1 MSNRCHV
8 KLLITI
14 IAVMTLGGLSRTTA
28 NASYPVLML
37 DFSNRNVDTQTE
49 AGFTSFTISDSGSV
63 IDGITVEIGPTTGSI
78 DARWRNAPT
87 GIPYELIYRDFIFAR
102 PGGITVTL
110 SGLEVNTTYEI
121 TIYAY
126 DTSSGSGGDR
136 IADWTANGEF
146 CLTAGFTASIAPKD
160 ADDYAFTGTAL
171 SDDAGKIVLECGPNA
186 GTTEQSGANNPYAF
200 LNALVVS
207 MMTPITTSRHPV
219 PEDGAMVT
227 STEVT
232 LQWQPGMLSLSSNVY
247 FGENFDAV
255 SEATPQDT
263 DIFRGNT
270 TDITFSVGTPG
281 SPYPSGLA
289 EKTTYYWRIDEVNDL
304 HPDSPWKG
312 DVWSFTIAS
321 KSSFNPI
328 PVDGSLFVDPNVTL
342 SWTPGSGSVTH
353 HLYFGDNLQDVQAGT
368 APTDKG
374 SVPNTSYAP
383 GILELEKTYYW
394 RVDESDGGTTYAG
407 DVWSLTTTRKGLGT
421 VVIDMWED
429 ISGSTLDLLR
439 DDPSYPNN
447 PTWSDVLTEM
457 GTQLIEGTED
467 SYTGSYGA
475 RIHGWLYVPLT
486 GDYTFWFTSADQGE
500 LWLSTDDDPANVQLL
515 TSEAVWGSY
524 NTFSHKSDPVSLI
537 GGERYYIM
545 AIWKENDLWDH
556 CQVAWQGAGIRD
568 QQIIQGSYLSPYEPV
583 NAFSPVP
590 ARGATDIRRDP
601 ILRWKS
607 GERALLHHV
616 FFGTDEGAVRNATTG
631 SPEFKGTKSLG
642 DESYDPGILELETT
656 YYWRIDEVNDLDA
669 NSPWIGEVWSFT
681 VGNYLIVDDFEAYN
695 TGDNQIWFAWHDGL
709 GAGMPGTDPYFAGNG
724 TGSTVGDDTTGSY
737 TEEDI
742 VHDGAQSMPYWYDNN
757 KQGYAY
763 YSEAE
768 MELSSGNDWT
778 SEGMKEL
785 SLWFRGYSA
794 TVGSFVEGPA
804 GTYTM
809 TASGTDITG
818 MADEFHFAYKM
829 MSGPGTIV
837 AKVLS
842 VSNTDPWAKAGVMI
856 RETLELGSK
865 HALACVTP
873 GSGVAAE
880 GRTTTGGESYSSN
893 QAAITAPH
901 WVKLERD
908 MAGNFTVSHSDN
920 GTNWVAVTG
929 STTQGIQMA
938 ANVYVGLAVTS
949 HDAEETCQAQ
959 FSNVTITGN
968 VTQQQWLSRDIGIAS
983 NEPASMYVAL
993 NGKSI
998 VYHDD
1003 PQASLI
1009 DVWTEWRIDLQAFA
1023 EQGVDLTNVDSIAIG
1038 IGAQGNMTTPGGSG
1052 KMYFD
1057 DIRLYRPS
1065 AAVEE

>member
-1 MSNRCHV
+1 
-8 KLLITI
+8 
-14 IAVMTLGGLSRTTA
+14 MTLGDLSRTTA
-28 NASYPVLML
+28 NASFPVLML

-49 AGFTSFTISDSGSV
+49 AGFTSFTVSDSGSV
-63 IDGITVEIGPTTGSI
+63 IDGIKIELAGNI
-78 DARWRNAPT
+78 DARWRNAPI

-126 DTSSGSGGDR
+126 DTGSGAGGDR

-146 CLTAGFTASIAPKD
+146 CLTAGFTASIAPTD

-171 SDDAGKIVLECGPNA
+171 SDDSGKIILECGPNA
-186 GTTEQSGANNPYAF
+186 NTTEQSGASNPYAF
-200 LNALVVS
+200 MNALVVS
-207 MMTPITTSRHPV
+207 MTTPITTSRHPV
-219 PEDGAMVT
+219 PEDGAMIT
-227 STEVT
+227 STKVD

-255 SEATPQDT
+255 SNATPQDT

-270 TDITFSVGTPG
+270 TEITFSVGTAG

-304 HPDSPWKG
+304 HPNSPWKG
-312 DVWSFTIAS
+312 DVWSFTVAS
-321 KSSFNPI
+321 KSAFNSV

-342 SWTPGSGSVTH
+342 SWTPGSGSITH
-353 HLYFGDNLQDVQAGT
+353 HVYFGDNFQDVQAGT
-368 APTDKG
+368 ARTDKG
-374 SVPNTSYAP
+374 SVPDTGYAP

-394 RVDESDGGTTYAG
+394 RVDEFDGSMTHTG
-407 DVWSLTTTRKGLGT
+407 DVWSFTTTLKGLGT
-421 VVIDMWED
+421 VVMDMWED
-429 ISGSTLDLLR
+429 ITGSTLDLLL
-439 DDPSYPNN
+439 DSPSYPDS
-447 PTWSDVLTEM
+447 PTWSDELTRFS
-457 GTQLIEGTED
+457 TDD
-467 SYTGSYGA
+467 SIGDNYGA

-486 GDYTFWFTSADQGE
+486 GDYTLWFSSADQGE

-515 TSEAVWGSY
+515 ASEPVWGSY
-524 NTFSHKSDPVSLI
+524 DTFSRKSDPVPLI

-545 AIWKENDLWDH
+545 AIWKEGSDWDH
-556 CQVAWQGAGIRD
+556 CQAAWRGPGIPV

-583 NAFSPVP
+583 NAFSPIP
-590 ARGATDIRRDP
+590 AKGAADVKRDP
-601 ILRWKS
+601 VLSWKS
-607 GERALLHHV
+607 GQRASLHHV
-616 FFGTDEGAVRNATTG
+616 FFGTDMEAVSAATTS
-631 SPEFKGTKSLG
+631 SPEYKGAQEPGS
-642 DESYDPGILELETT
+642 ESYDPGILELQTS

-681 VGNYLIVDDFEAYN
+681 VGNYLIVDDFEAYD
-695 TGDNQIWFAWHDGL
+695 TGDNQIWFTWHDGL
-709 GAGMPGTDPYFAGNG
+709 GAGTPGTDPYFPGNG
-724 TGSTVGDDTTGSY
+724 TGSVIGDDTTDSY
-737 TEEDI
+737 TEENI
-742 VHDGAQSMPYWYDNN
+742 IHGGGQSMPFWYDNN

-763 YSEAE
+763 YSQAE

-778 SEGMKEL
+778 IEGMKEL

-794 TVGSFVEGPA
+794 TVGSFIEGPA

-829 MSGPGTIV
+829 MSGPGSIV

-856 RETLELGSK
+856 RETLDPGSK

-873 GSGVAAE
+873 GSGVASE
-880 GRTTTGGESYSSN
+880 GRVTTNGESYSAN

-901 WVKLERD
+901 WIKLERD
-908 MAGNFTVSHSDN
+908 ISGNFTVSHSVN
-920 GTNWVAVTG
+920 GTNWMAVTG
-929 STTQGIQMA
+929 AGVQGIQMA

-949 HDAEETCQAQ
+949 HDAAETCEAQ

-968 VTQQQWLSRDIGIAS
+968 VTQQQWLSQDIGITS
-983 NEPASMYVAL
+983 NEPESMYVIL
-993 NGKSI
+993 NGVGI

-1009 DVWTEWRIDLQAFA
+1009 DEWTEWRIDLQEFVK
-1023 EQGVDLTNVDSIAIG
+1023 QSVNPLSDQSVDLTSIDTIAIG
-1038 IGAQGNMTTPGGSG
+1038 IGTQGNMTTPGGSG

-1065 AAVEE
+1065 DTPEE